1 MDTDACFGHPCPFSL
16 PVATILSRRGDEQ
29 ADTYT
34 SDVRSSLKNYA
45 EVMQQA
51 GNAELAQALLLIESL
66 YAGFYVDSPSADNTL
81 GIAY

>member
-1 MDTDACFGHPCPFSL
+1 MTDAYMTF
-16 PVATILSRRGDEQ
+16 RRGDEE

-34 SDVRSSLKNYA
+34 SDVRTSLKSYA
-45 EVMQQA
+45 EVMLQA

-81 GIAY
+81 GISLSSD